1 MKVTHLLINNFRGIK
16 TASIIFG
23 VHPANAYLDNL
34 PAMKGIAKRHSRE
47 GGNPERAVQRGKTVL
62 CLHHGKQTKRH
73 TVYRRNIESGA
84 KSVESQ
90 TGSG

>member
-34 PAMKGIAKRHSRE
+34 PDEPEKFTRFNCRYQNRQSTLHLMEVADVAHSH
-47 GGNPERAVQRGKTVL
+47 
-62 CLHHGKQTKRH
+62 CTKRLPLADFQIH
-73 TVYRRNIESGA
+73 FYKNR
-84 KSVESQ
+84 
-90 TGSG
+90 